1 MLVELTAKRF
11 TPTAVALAR
20 LGEAVSPLVG
30 IVSTLVRTTYAPDDS
45 RLPHWACA
53 VSPTGRTLGS
63 PSVDYGGGSHAD
75 DLQAR
80 AAALGEAIERY
91 SAAYVPHDRL
101 VHATAEELGPAA
113 VDPDRFA
120 LFHERQLA
128 APHFPFKPFTASTRL
143 HFVAGYS
150 LADGSRAF
158 LPAQLVYLGTPPHD
172 GARIGYPTSNGL
184 ACGATRAEA
193 VLGGLLELVERDAVM
208 IAWAGS
214 LSLPHLDWSD
224 EPELLELERR
234 YFAPSRLRYS
244 VLDGSSLLD
253 VPVAIAVLHGPPGER
268 TALALGGG
276 CAPTVATAWS
286 KALAE
291 AFSVYRWL
299 STKAAQ
305 DPPPAVPEAR
315 HICSFDEHML
325 FYADDANAGLAA
337 FLDAS
342 LERTPA
348 RRVPRLAAG
357 EPRRVLDDL
366 VARLARHGVSAYAV
380 DVTAPDV
387 ASLGLHVARVIAPEL
402 CPLDVVHAARYL
414 GGRRLYGAARDAG
427 LASTALRFEDVN
439 PHPHPF
445 P

>member
-1 MLVELTAKRF
+1 VPVELTTRRF
-11 TPTAVALAR
+11 TPTPVALAR
-20 LGEAVSPLVG
+20 LSEAVSPLVG

-91 SAAYVPHDRL
+91 SAAYVPHGRL
-101 VHATAEELGPAA
+101 VHTTAGELGPAA
-113 VDPDRFA
+113 VDPGRFA
-120 LFHERQLA
+120 LFHERQFA
-128 APHFPFKPFTASTRL
+128 AEHFPFEPFTASTRL
-143 HFVAGYS
+143 DFVAGYS
-150 LADGSRAF
+150 LDDASRVF
-158 LPAQLVYLGTPPHD
+158 LPAQLVYLGTPPRD
-172 GARIGYPTSNGL
+172 GAWIGYPTSNGL
-184 ACGATRAEA
+184 ACGATREEA
-193 VLGGLLELVERDAVM
+193 VLAALLELVERDAVM

-214 LSLPHLDWSD
+214 LSLPHLDWRD
-224 EPELLELERR
+224 EPELVGHETR
-234 YFAPSRLRYS
+234 YFGPTGLRYS

-253 VPVAIAVLHGPPGER
+253 VPVAIAVLHGTPGER
-268 TALALGGG
+268 AALALGGG
-276 CAPTVATAWS
+276 SAPTVADAWS

-291 AFSVYRWL
+291 AFSVHRWL

-305 DPPPAVPEAR
+305 DPPPGVPDPR

-325 FYADDANAGLAA
+325 FYADDVNAGLAG

-342 LERTPA
+342 HRCTPT
-348 RRVPRLAAG
+348 RLVPRLAG
-357 EPRRVLDDL
+357 DGPHRLLDDL
-366 VARLARHGVSAYAV
+366 VGRLARHGVSAYAV

-414 GGRRLYGAARDAG
+414 GGRRLYEAARDAG
-427 LASTALRFEDVN
+427 LASTVLRFEDVN

>member
-1 MLVELTAKRF
+1 MPVELTARRF
-11 TPTAVALAR
+11 TPTSVALAR
-20 LGEAVSPLVG
+20 LDEAVSPLVG
-30 IVSTLVRTTYAPDDS
+30 IVGTAVRTTYAPDDS

-53 VSPTGRTLGS
+53 VTPTGRTLGS
-63 PSVDYGGGSHAD
+63 PSVDYGGGSHVD

-113 VDPDRFA
+113 VDPSRFA
-120 LFHERQLA
+120 LFHPRQLA
-128 APHFPFKPFTASTRL
+128 SPHFPFEPFTASTRL
-143 HFVAGYS
+143 NFVAGFS
-150 LADGSRAF
+150 LADGCPAF
-158 LPAQLVYLGTPPHD
+158 LPAQLVYLGTPQRD
-172 GARIGYPTSNGL
+172 DARIGYPTSNGL
-184 ACGATRAEA
+184 ACGATREEA
-193 VLGGLLELVERDAVM
+193 VLAALLELVERDAVM

-214 LSLPHLDWSD
+214 LSLPQLDWRD
-224 EPELLELERR
+224 EPELVELERR
-234 YFAPSRLRYS
+234 YFAPSGLRYA

-253 VPVAIAVLHGPPGER
+253 VPVAIAVLHGTPGQR

-276 CAPTVATAWS
+276 SAPTVAAAWS

-291 AFSVYRWL
+291 AFSVHRWL

-305 DPPPAVPEAR
+305 DPPPATPDPR
-315 HICSFDEHML
+315 HIASFDEHML
-325 FYADDANAGLAA
+325 FYADDGNARLAG

-342 LERTPA
+342 R
-348 RRVPRLAAG
+348 RRVRARCVPGLAAG
-357 EPRRVLDDL
+357 GPHRALEDL
-366 VARLARHGVSAYAV
+366 VARLARHRVLAYAV

-414 GGRRLYGAARDAG
+414 GGRRLYEAARDAG
-427 LASTALRFEDVN
+427 LTAGALRFEDVN